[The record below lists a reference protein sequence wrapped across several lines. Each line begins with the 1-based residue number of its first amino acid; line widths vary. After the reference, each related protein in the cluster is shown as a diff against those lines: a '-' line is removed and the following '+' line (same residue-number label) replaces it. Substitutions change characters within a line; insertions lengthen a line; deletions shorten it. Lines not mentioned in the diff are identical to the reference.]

1 MNRHSPTTF
10 AQIGDV
16 LARHVTPEL
25 HRAPRLPLRVT
36 CIGVA
41 SYDGD
46 DEAVPFDRTVVIGQ
60 CPSPEEAMCLASER
74 VARGDIRVGADTAL
88 RFQPRFAVIH
98 DSDHGIVLAGPIRA
112 GVILWQ
118 QPVASNA
125 EARRVV
131 CDAARL
137 RGLAFAASDRGEHA
151 SARAFR
157 DSATLLETRLV
168 DSDWRDI
175 ASALLRLPQAA

>member
-16 LARHVTPEL
+16 LARRVMPAL
-25 HRAPRLPLRVT
+25 HGAARLPLRIT

-41 SYDGD
+41 TFDGD
-46 DEAVPFDRTVVIGQ
+46 DEVDPFDRTVVIGQ
-60 CPSPEEAMCLASER
+60 YPSPEEAMCLASER
-74 VARGDIRVGADTAL
+74 VARGDIHISADTAL

-131 CDAARL
+131 SDATRL
-137 RGLAFAASDRGEHA
+137 RGLAFAASDRGEHT

-157 DSATLLETRLV
+157 ESATLLETRLV
-168 DSDWRDI
+168 DSDWRET
-175 ASALLRLPQAA
+175 AAALLRLPQAA

>member
-10 AQIGDV
+10 TQIGNV
-16 LARHVTPEL
+16 LVRRVMPEL
-25 HRAPRLPLRVT
+25 RRAARLPLRIT
-36 CIGVA
+36 CIGLA
-41 SYDGD
+41 TFDGD
-46 DEAVPFDRTVVIGQ
+46 DRADPFDRTVRIGQ
-60 CPSPEEAMCLASER
+60 CASPEEAMSLASER
-74 VARGDIRVGADTAL
+74 VARGDIRVGADDAL

-112 GVILWQ
+112 GIILWQ

-131 CDAARL
+131 SDAARL

-168 DSDWRDI
+168 DADWREP
-175 ASALLRLPQAA
+175 AAALLHLPRAA